1 MIIKIRYLTAA
12 RTAAALARLAALA
25 RRAALATDNN
35 VVALAVVRLA
45 VLAGDL
51 AILAVLAGDL
61 AILAVLAGVH
71 SRHFILST
79 HIFCCQAR
87 RIAKS
92 IARSSSKLEPPTK
105 CPSSSEYANS
115 FPESSRPPR
124 ARVIHFTGS

>member
-1 MIIKIRYLTAA
+1 LIIKICYLTAA

-35 VVALAVVRLA
+35 GVVALAVVRLA

-51 AILAVLAGDL
+51 TILAVLAGDL
-61 AILAVLAGVH
+61 AILTVLASH

-79 HIFCCQAR
+79 HIFCCHAR

-92 IARSSSKLEPPTK
+92 VARSSRTLEPPTK
-105 CPSSSEYANS
+105 CPSS
-115 FPESSRPPR
+115 
-124 ARVIHFTGS
+124 